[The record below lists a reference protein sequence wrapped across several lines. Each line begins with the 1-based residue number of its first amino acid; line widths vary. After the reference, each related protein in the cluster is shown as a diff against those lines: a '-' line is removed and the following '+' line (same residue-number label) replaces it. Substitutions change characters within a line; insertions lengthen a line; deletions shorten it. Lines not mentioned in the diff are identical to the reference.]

1 MEKGRANYPAFF
13 LTQLFPL
20 GDNVLASLSGT
31 TGGHR
36 ISCGVVGEARRPHHI
51 TCRSSL
57 YALVPSEQDDPS
69 SAKTTHVSPPPE
81 PSPTPSSFPEHA
93 STAENSLPDPWDV
106 PPGHKSGFVAVVGRP
121 NVGKSTLMNAYLGQK
136 IAIVSPK
143 PQTTRTRIRGILT
156 RPDAQIIFVDTPGI
170 HFPKDK
176 LGEFMVSEAT
186 GALPDADV
194 ILWLVD
200 LSEPPGP
207 EEKHIAQLI
216 ARERNNRPV
225 ILALN
230 KKDRV
235 SGIQAQLHRTA
246 YLQLLEPDA
255 WLEISALTGENL
267 DALLEHIIHYL
278 PEGPRYF
285 PEEMITDQQ
294 ERDIVAEIIREKALH
309 FLQQEVPYAVAVVV
323 NEFKERSE
331 DLVYISAWIVV
342 ERPTQKMIV
351 LGEKG
356 RMIKKI
362 GQAAREEIEHL
373 LGKRVYLDLWVK
385 VKPKWRKKE
394 IELARLGYKLPRK
407 RRRKRRK

>member
-1 MEKGRANYPAFF
+1 MDEVKEPVAGLQGP
-13 LTQLFPL
+13 
-20 GDNVLASLSGT
+20 
-31 TGGHR
+31 TGGDE
-36 ISCGVVGEARRPHHI
+36 STPDETPAPAAPAGELA
-51 TCRSSL
+51 
-57 YALVPSEQDDPS
+57 A
-69 SAKTTHVSPPPE
+69 
-81 PSPTPSSFPEHA
+81 
-93 STAENSLPDPWDV
+93 AETV

-136 IAIVSPK
+136 VAIVSPK

-186 GALPDADV
+186 HALPDADV

-200 LSEPPGP
+200 ISEPPGP
-207 EEKHIAQLI
+207 QDKHVAELI
-216 ARERNNRPV
+216 AREAKGRPV

-230 KKDRV
+230 KRDKV
-235 SGIQAQLHRTA
+235 AGVQAELHRAA
-246 YLQLLEPDA
+246 YLRLLQPTA
-255 WLEISALTGENL
+255 WLEISAVTGQNL
-267 DALLEHIIHYL
+267 DRLLDLIIQHL

-285 PEEMITDQQ
+285 PEDMITDQQ

-309 FLQQEVPYAVAVVV
+309 FLQEEVPYALAVVV
-323 NEFKERSE
+323 NEFKERRE
-331 DLVYISAWIVV
+331 DLVYIAATIVV

-385 VKPKWRKKE
+385 VKRKWRKKE
-394 IELARLGYKLPRK
+394 IELARLGYKLPKKRKRK
-407 RRRKRRK
+407 RR

>member
-1 MEKGRANYPAFF
+1 MAHEDVP
-13 LTQLFPL
+13 
-20 GDNVLASLSGT
+20 T
-31 TGGHR
+31 TDQ
-36 ISCGVVGEARRPHHI
+36 P
-51 TCRSSL
+51 TT
-57 YALVPSEQDDPS
+57 DPP
-69 SAKTTHVSPPPE
+69 TTPETVDSRPPE
-81 PSPTPSSFPEHA
+81 GENAAEAQAPSPSAPGEGAAPA
-93 STAENSLPDPWDV
+93 TAESPADLLAPWEV

-136 IAIVSPK
+136 VAIVSPK

-156 RPDAQIIFVDTPGI
+156 LPDAQIIFVDTPGI

-207 EEKHIAQLI
+207 EEQHIARVIQK
-216 ARERNNRPV
+216 ERGDRPV

-235 SGIQAQLHRTA
+235 SAVQAGLHRAA
-246 YLQLLEPDA
+246 YLRLLEPTA
-255 WLEISALTGENL
+255 WIEISALTGENL
-267 DALLEHIIHYL
+267 DKLLDLLLQYL

-285 PEEMITDQQ
+285 PEDMVTDQQ
-294 ERDIVAEIIREKALH
+294 ERDLVAEIIREKALH
-309 FLQQEVPYAVAVVV
+309 FLQQEVPYAVAVQV
-323 NEFKERSE
+323 NEFKERRE
-331 DLVYISAWIVV
+331 DLVYISAIIVV

-394 IELARLGYKLPRK
+394 IELARLGYKLPKKRKKRK
-407 RRRKRRK
+407 RRRSPG